1 MTHHGSY
8 EGLKM
13 KSDSSPSTLSLVFNA
28 LSFQCIWWL
37 GVLYQNQ
44 FIAISILFV
53 FFHFALS
60 KNKKS
65 DLLVLLGVSTLG
77 IVVDISL
84 IHFGVFEFATT
95 PWWLGLLWCFFALTL
110 NSSLAFAH
118 KLRLPL
124 QLILGGVSGSLSYLA
139 GANFGAVVLPFG
151 TIYSAIMLAVIWSA
165 LFPVSMT
172 IAARLK

>member
-1 MTHHGSY
+1 MHSTV
-8 EGLKM
+8 
-13 KSDSSPSTLSLVFNA
+13 SPSTLSVVFNA
-28 LSFQCIWWL
+28 LCFQCIWWL

-44 FIAISILFV
+44 FIIISILLV
-53 FFHFALS
+53 LLHFAVS

-65 DLLVLLGVSTLG
+65 DLLVLLAVSSLG

-84 IHFGVFEFATT
+84 VHFGVFEFST
-95 PWWLGLLWCFFALTL
+95 PPLWLALLWCFFALTL

-124 QLILGGVSGSLSYLA
+124 QVILGGISGSLSYLA
-139 GANFGAVVLPFG
+139 GANLGAVTLPLG
-151 TIYSAIMLAVIWSA
+151 TVYSVAIFIVIWCV